1 MHSSTHRYLIDSLR
15 KTFST
20 GTTIPLKWRYEQ
32 LHGIRNLVDDHA
44 EDIIDAL
51 KQDLGK
57 PALEAKYSE
66 IEYVKTEVKHALK
79 KLPKWT
85 NSQRLRIPFILR
97 PASASVRQEP
107 YGVALI
113 IGPWNFPFQLLIT
126 PLISALAAGNCAL
139 LKPSEIAPS
148 TSTLLANLL
157 PEYLDKN
164 AVSVVEGDAETA
176 KSLLSET
183 FDYIFYTGN
192 SNIGRQILS
201 AAAQN
206 LTPATLELGGKCPC
220 IVDGSANLKVAA
232 RRIVWG
238 KFLNAGQ
245 TCVAPDYVLVKNSCE
260 EELLHYMAE
269 AVKSFYGR
277 EPATSR
283 DYGRIV
289 NSKHFDRLTG
299 LLTAGTTVT
308 GGLYDRSQLYISP
321 TILRDVS
328 TETAIMQEEI
338 FGPILPVLRMDNLA
352 SAADFIRK
360 KPKPLALY
368 MFSSSRQNHKF
379 ILQNTSS
386 GGVCINDT
394 ILQLITPRLPFGGV
408 GESGMGR
415 YHGKAGF
422 DTFSN
427 PKTIL
432 KRKTWPDPE
441 FRYPPYPE
449 L

>member
-1 MHSSTHRYLIDSLR
+1 MLNTDITEKLKTHRATFAAGTTRTLSWRREQLQGLRNLID
-15 KTFST
+15 
-20 GTTIPLKWRYEQ
+20 E
-32 LHGIRNLVDDHA
+32 HA
-44 EDIIDAL
+44 EDIHKAL

-57 PALEAKYSE
+57 PALEAKVSE
-66 IEYVKTEVKHALK
+66 TDYTKAEIKHALK
-79 KLPKWT
+79 NLKKWT
-85 NSQRLRIPFILR
+85 KPEKRRLPLRLRPGNAYFKN
-97 PASASVRQEP
+97 EP

-113 IGPWNFPFQLLIT
+113 IGPWNFPFQLIAA
-126 PLISALAAGNCAL
+126 PLVSALAAGNCVV
-139 LKPSEIAPS
+139 LKPSEIASS
-148 TSTLLANLL
+148 TSTLMANLI

-164 AVSVVEGDAETA
+164 AVAVIEGDADTA
-176 KSLLSET
+176 QRLLAEQ

-192 SNIGRQILS
+192 SNIGRQVLS

-220 IVDGSANLKVAA
+220 IVDESANLKVAA

-245 TCVAPDYVLVKNSCE
+245 TCVAPDYVLVKDSCE

-277 EPATSR
+277 APEASK

-299 LLTAGTTVT
+299 LLTAGTIVT
-308 GGLYDRSQLYISP
+308 GGQYDRSQLYISP

-328 TETAIMQEEI
+328 TEATIMQEEI
-338 FGPILPVLRMDNLA
+338 FGPILPVLRMKTLA
-352 SAADFIRK
+352 SAADFNRAR
-360 KPKPLALY
+360 PKPLAFYL
-368 MFSSSRQNHKF
+368 FSSSRQNHKF
-379 ILQNTSS
+379 VLQNTSS

-394 ILQLITPRLPFGGV
+394 ILQLTTPRLPFGGV

-441 FRYPPYPE
+441 FRYPPYPG
-449 L
+449 